1 MSKLEKFTKEY
12 SITGLV
18 NQLKNGQINRDA
30 EMQRSFVWGQK
41 EQTEF
46 IDSVFQSDKVYIPPV
61 IGAESEQEIEIRNK
75 MEKIIDLLDGLQRC
89 TTLEKLL
96 NNEIKIG
103 NNIKPVTIE
112 NEDGTEK
119 TYIISGMT
127 WNEIPEELKTFFKS
141 NKIQMVFFKGMTYEE
156 RERQFIKL
164 NGGKK
169 LTNAELNKAKI
180 GQDIREFVYK
190 QLTAD
195 LWTKLVKITDNRE
208 TKFETMQQAIM
219 LLCGEYCFKGK
230 NLAEFA
236 ERATISEET
245 LTQIEIITEYFN
257 NVAKTIKKAMLPT
270 ELQSLE
276 ESEVIERL
284 DEKQLK
290 KWVKPIEYLKKVNVP
305 IIYLVA
311 QKAIKN
317 NIDENQFAEFI
328 NNFFENET
336 FDYFGYTGSGS
347 ADSKN
352 VKGRINSMTEE
363 FMKHFEI
370 EEQQETEPEENQE
383 PNEQDIKNIENENEQ
398 ITDNDQDNQDQPE
411 GKNQNQEQE
420 EYQEEYQDELIFDQ
434 ETEEGINNIE
444 NIILGVA

>member
-18 NQLKNGQINRDA
+18 NQLKNGQINTDA
-30 EMQRSFVWGQK
+30 EMQRSYVWGQK

-61 IGAESEQEIEIRNK
+61 IGAETEQEIEIRNK

-96 NNEIKIG
+96 NNEIRIG

-112 NEDGTEK
+112 QEDGTEK
-119 TYIISGMT
+119 TYIVSGLT
-127 WNEIPEELKTFFKS
+127 WEEIPEELKTFFKS

-180 GQDIREFVYK
+180 GQDIREFIYR

-195 LWTKLVKITDNRE
+195 LWTKYVKVSNNRE
-208 TKFETMQQAIM
+208 TKFETMQQTIM
-219 LLCGEYCFKGK
+219 LLSGEYCFKGK

-236 ERATISEET
+236 ENATVTEET
-245 LTQIEIITEYFN
+245 LSQIEILTEYLN
-257 NVAKTIKKAMLPT
+257 NVAKNIKKAMLPT
-270 ELQSLE
+270 ELQKLE
-276 ESEVIERL
+276 ESEVIEKL

-305 IIYLVA
+305 IIYVVA

-317 NIDENQFAEFI
+317 NINENQFAEFLT
-328 NNFFENET
+328 NFFENEP
-336 FDYFGYTGSGS
+336 FEYNRYTGSGS

-363 FMKHFEI
+363 FVKYFEI
-370 EEQQETEPEENQE
+370 EEQQETEQE
-383 PNEQDIKNIENENEQ
+383 DQEIETSKQDIINMENEQ
-398 ITDNDQDNQDQPE
+398 EQEDSQDQE
-411 GKNQNQEQE
+411 EQTIYDNE
-420 EYQEEYQDELIFDQ
+420 FDQ
-434 ETEEGINNIE
+434 ETEEGLSRIND
-444 NIILGVA
+444 IISGVAV